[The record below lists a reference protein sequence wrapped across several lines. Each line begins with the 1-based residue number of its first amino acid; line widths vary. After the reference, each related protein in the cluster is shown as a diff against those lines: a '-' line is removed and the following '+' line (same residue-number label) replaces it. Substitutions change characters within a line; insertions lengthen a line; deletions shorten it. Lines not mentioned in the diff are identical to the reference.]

1 MAFSVGGMKSHSL
14 LCQGKW
20 RPRKSYQS
28 GIKGYRGNRCLH
40 ACGGFK
46 TMSCFIAVPSLN
58 TIPFVQCFGPFPG
71 TGEKSMELNRKKSSY
86 IDRYGAAIASLF
98 TEKCGS
104 IVGYS
109 DSGRCITVLGG
120 NTIIGSFLPSFSA
133 VPHKQRCFLLSYRKQ
148 GRLGIFWGVWH
159 GRIHEWILP
168 LIKAGQC
175 C

>member
-1 MAFSVGGMKSHSL
+1 MCKSCSMAFSVGGMKSHSL

-28 GIKGYRGNRCLH
+28 GIKGYRGSRCLH

-46 TMSCFIAVPSLN
+46 TMSCLIAVPSLN
-58 TIPFVQCFGPFPG
+58 IIPFAQCFSRSGKRAE
-71 TGEKSMELNRKKSSY
+71 TGEKSMEMNRKKSSY
-86 IDRYGAAIASLF
+86 IDRYGAAVASLF

-148 GRLGIFWGVWH
+148 GRLGIF
-159 GRIHEWILP
+159 
-168 LIKAGQC
+168 
-175 C
+175 